1 MRLRALL
8 LLLLALA
15 PGTGCYYAVIDTG
28 RPQSV
33 RTVEESWAPSYVGGM
48 VPPRLEEFVERCPH
62 GAARVEVFRSPRN
75 MLVTALTL
83 GIYAPSTVQVTC
95 ALEKRGAA
103 PAPRI
108 RAE

>member
-1 MRLRALL
+1 MRLRHAALTIL
-8 LLLLALA
+8 VLAQS
-15 PGTGCYYAVIDTG
+15 TGCYYAMIDTG

-33 RTVEESWAPSYVGGM
+33 RTVEEAWAPSYVGGM
-48 VPPRLEEFVERCPH
+48 VPPRLEEFVDRCPH

-95 ALEKRGAA
+95 ALEKRGSS

-108 RAE
+108 SAD

>member
-1 MRLRALL
+1 M
-8 LLLLALA
+8 LAAVVLA
-15 PGTGCYYAVIDTG
+15 QTSGCYYAVIDTG

-33 RTVEESWAPSYVGGM
+33 RTVEETWAPSYVGGM
-48 VPPRLEEFVERCPH
+48 VPPRLEQFVERCPH

-95 ALEKRGAA
+95 ALEKRGAS
-103 PAPRI
+103 PVPRI
-108 RAE
+108 RAD